1 MAAML
6 RGLRAPAASTEPLY
20 DSAARLGPRALLRS
34 VAAHRELVGL
44 LARREVTARYRRA
57 LLGMAWTVITPVA
70 YAAALWAV
78 FSQVAPF
85 VTPGLP
91 YIVYV
96 LAGVVVLN
104 FVMHAVIATA
114 GEIASSAVAMRPAY
128 VPVGVFVAAHALAAM
143 ATLAITTL
151 VLFAVQ
157 IATDTG
163 IPTSALGL
171 PVAFALLAIATA
183 GAGAF
188 VGALAVLFT
197 DALEMTRVV
206 LSLGALLTP
215 VFYPLTIVPDRYE
228 FIIELNPIHQ
238 YLLLVR
244 DLAYGGGWPDPG
256 NVAIC
261 VVIAA
266 AAAAAGMLALA
277 RVRRMIPS
285 LV

>member
-1 MAAML
+1 ML
-6 RGLRAPAASTEPLY
+6 RVLKVPAASTEPLY

-34 VAAHRELVGL
+34 VAAHREIVGL

-104 FVMHAVIATA
+104 FVTHAVIATA
-114 GEIASSAVAMRPAY
+114 GEIASSALAIRPAY

-143 ATLAITTL
+143 ATLAITTV
-151 VLFAVQ
+151 VLLAVQ
-157 IATDTG
+157 IASSTG

-171 PVAFALLAIATA
+171 PFAFALLAIAAA
-183 GAGAF
+183 GIGAF

-206 LSLGALLTP
+206 LSLAALMTP
-215 VFYPLTIVPDRYE
+215 VFYPLSIVPDR
-228 FIIELNPIHQ
+228 FQWVIELNPIHQ
-238 YLLLVR
+238 YLLLFR
-244 DLAYGGGWPDPG
+244 DLAYGGGWPDAG
-256 NVAIC
+256 NVVIC
-261 VVIAA
+261 VAIAA
-266 AAAAAGMLALA
+266 AAAGAGVLALV